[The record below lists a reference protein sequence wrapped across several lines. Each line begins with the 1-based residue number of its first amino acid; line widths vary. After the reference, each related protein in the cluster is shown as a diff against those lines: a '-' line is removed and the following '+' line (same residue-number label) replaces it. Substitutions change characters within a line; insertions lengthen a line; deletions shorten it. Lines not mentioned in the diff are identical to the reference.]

1 MPPISPAER
10 LEDLTVELAASI
22 IVVRQFLLGVEFDLD
37 SLMNSS
43 SPMEKLGLIKK
54 AMNCIC
60 LNEKTRTEFEF
71 SARDVFRKYKALYPE
86 EQIKP
91 FIKEHNAIEA
101 IYEQL
106 NQKVKAADIT
116 AVIRR
121 LQQEVDLSVTIEG
134 SSGADDDFVD
144 LSKLNF
150 DKLRLAFQKSDN
162 KNLLV
167 FDLQEAIERK
177 LEEMLQQNPLRL
189 EFYEKYKKII
199 DDYNSG
205 KDIQAVQKAFD
216 ELQELMQT
224 LSEEQQRA
232 ISEGLDEET
241 LAIFD
246 LLKKP
251 SLSKKE
257 EDEVKQVA
265 IKTLQTLKQEKLKI
279 DRWRESTQ
287 ITAQVKTVIFDCL
300 QWLPQES
307 YDDDEVNLKS
317 EIVFQHIFA
326 YKPDFG
332 YQSARAH

>member
-1 MPPISPAER
+1 
-10 LEDLTVELAASI
+10 
-22 IVVRQFLLGVEFDLD
+22 
-37 SLMNSS
+37 
-43 SPMEKLGLIKK
+43 MEKLGLIKK

-60 LNEKTRTEFEF
+60 LNEKKRTEFEF
-71 SARDVFRKYKALYPE
+71 ASRDVFRKFKALYPE

-121 LQQEVDLSVTIEG
+121 LQQEVDISITVEG
-134 SSGADDDFVD
+134 SSGSDDDFVD
-144 LSKLNF
+144 LSKLDF
-150 DKLRLAFQKSDN
+150 DKLRQAFQKSEN

-177 LEEMLQQNPLRL
+177 LEEMVRQNPLRL

-199 DDYNSG
+199 DDYNNG
-205 KDIQAVQKAFD
+205 KDLQAVQKAFED
-216 ELQELMQT
+216 LQEFMQT
-224 LSEEQQRA
+224 LSEEEQRA
-232 ISEGLDEET
+232 VSEGLDEET

-251 SLSKKE
+251 ALSKKDE
-257 EDEVKQVA
+257 AEVKKVA
-265 IKTLQTLKQEKLKI
+265 IQTLATLKEEKLKI

-287 ITAQVKTVIFDCL
+287 ITAQVKTIIFDSL
-300 QWLPQES
+300 QWLPQDA
-307 YDDDEVNLKS
+307 YDDDEVEYRTNQ
-317 EIVFQHIFA
+317 VYQHVYA
-326 YKPDFG
+326 NYSNH
-332 YQSARAH
+332 SAHLAM